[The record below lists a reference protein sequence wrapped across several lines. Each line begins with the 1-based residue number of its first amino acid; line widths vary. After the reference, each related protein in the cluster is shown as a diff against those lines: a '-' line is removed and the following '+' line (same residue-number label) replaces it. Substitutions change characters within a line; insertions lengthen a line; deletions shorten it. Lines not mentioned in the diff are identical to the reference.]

1 LGTIRHLRAL
11 SELNEKLDQ
20 VLEAVRLVSER
31 FGSRLCTSQRVV
43 AERMEFIKDTLKNS
57 LSTRATYDQ
66 QRDLKDECHEATRD
80 RILSRIDDWLST
92 PSDSNN
98 LSRCWWI
105 TGQPGV
111 GKSAIAI
118 TVAKCLAARQ
128 PMSAY
133 PQRTSENEPRA
144 KLAGQFFINYTLPD
158 CGNQHFVFPTIAL
171 QLATKFPVAAVLIY
185 DALKR
190 NVTLA
195 NEFSEQ
201 QVDALFV
208 KPLLAIAC
216 HDPGVVVTL
225 FDGVDE
231 LANGDGVT
239 LSRFTSIL
247 AKATAHFPSN
257 VKVLSFSRPESY
269 ITNRLRDVPSVF
281 GSDLLTEES
290 RQDVRRFFE
299 VKLPEI
305 AELNQ
310 LQDWPMPESIDLLCE
325 CAAGHLGWASLAIR
339 WIGRE
344 VEVMGNTPYVR
355 GPIFESVK
363 TVRQGSVYDLY
374 RFILERVIPENAT
387 ATSVEGCQAT
397 LGCLATVEQPQT
409 IGTMITLLSLESFD
423 VLHFFR
429 RISSVII
436 NSMEPIIEDT
446 TPHPH
451 KSFIDWISSVY
462 PHPRFRIQVEKHHE
476 IMANRCLDVLKS
488 SFRFNILDI
497 GTSDPLL
504 GRQYNENDVL
514 PLLLETLPRHVVP
527 PAQVQYACYALLH
540 HLCNTRN
547 LPTIVLDEVET
558 FFKNSLLAW
567 MEVISM
573 VREGD
578 HIRNALHS
586 SLDTFIP
593 VRLPPHHLYHHEYLI
608 LS

>member
-1 LGTIRHLRAL
+1 
-11 SELNEKLDQ
+11 
-20 VLEAVRLVSER
+20 
-31 FGSRLCTSQRVV
+31 
-43 AERMEFIKDTLKNS
+43 
-57 LSTRATYDQ
+57 
-66 QRDLKDECHEATRD
+66 
-80 RILSRIDDWLST
+80 
-92 PSDSNN
+92 
-98 LSRCWWI
+98 
-105 TGQPGV
+105 
-111 GKSAIAI
+111 
-118 TVAKCLAARQ
+118 VAKCLAARQ
-128 PMSAY
+128 SISAHF
-133 PQRTSENEPRA
+133 QTSEEKPRA

-158 CGNQHFVFPTIAL
+158 CGNQHFIFPTIAL
-171 QLATKFPVAAVLIY
+171 QLASTFPVAAVLIH
-185 DALKR
+185 DALKH

-195 NEFSEQ
+195 NELSEQ

-208 KPLLAIAC
+208 KPLSAIAR
-216 HDPGVVVTL
+216 HDPGFVVTL

-231 LANGDGVT
+231 LANGDGAT
-239 LSRFTSIL
+239 LSRFASIL
-247 AKATAHFPSN
+247 AKATAHLPSN
-257 VKVLSFSRPESY
+257 VKVLAFSRPENY
-269 ITNRLRDVPSVF
+269 ITTRLRDAPSVF

-299 VKLPEI
+299 AKLPEI
-305 AELNQ
+305 AELNH

-344 VEVMGNTPYVR
+344 VEAMGNTPYVR

-363 TVRQGSVYDLY
+363 AVRQGNVYDLY

-409 IGTMITLLSLESFD
+409 IGTIISLLSLESFD

-451 KSFIDWISSVY
+451 KSFIDWISSSY
-462 PHPRFRIQVEKHHE
+462 PHPRFRIQAEKHHE
-476 IMANRCLDVLKS
+476 IMAIRCLDIIKS
-488 SFRFNILDI
+488 SLRFNMLDI
-497 GTSDPLL
+497 ETSDPLL
-504 GRQYNENDVL
+504 GRQYNENDNV

-527 PAQVQYACYALLH
+527 PAQIQYACYALLH

-547 LPTIVLDEVET
+547 LPAVLLDEVET

-567 MEVISM
+567 MEGVSM
-573 VREGD
+573 IRAGN
-578 HIRNALHS
+578 HIHDALQL
-586 SLDTFIP
+586 SLDTFLP
-593 VRLPPHHLYHHEYLI
+593 VRLPPHHLYVYEYLI
-608 LS
+608 LSW